1 MNKNAA
7 KAEGRAKRFSLSM
20 TDWTTYNM
28 VMGLIDDFQAEKG
41 MDVEAAYKLA
51 RAVMGAVSF
60 GPTINVE
67 TGNEGGV
74 VVEDTDGI
82 PTFVGFVDFTGG
94 SGPTARLVLEEAMPT
109 FYIG

>member
-1 MNKNAA
+1 MNRNRA
-7 KAEGRAKRFSLSM
+7 KAEGRTRRFSATM
-20 TDWTTYNM
+20 TDWTTYTMFNDL
-28 VMGLIDDFQAEKG
+28 VNRLKTEKG
-41 MDVEAAYKLA
+41 MDGKAAYKLA

-94 SGPTARLVLEEAMPT
+94 SGPTARLVLEETMPT
-109 FYIG
+109 FYVG